1 MIATGSEGDPGLF
14 DDFGEG
20 NVGGFVNI
28 RRDGRSPDIRNVG
41 GMDDFESQTFEEE
54 LEEVLGLDLL
64 PSHGASANSAGIIA
78 FHLSVSLLAEHMSKY
93 SEFE

>member
-41 GMDDFESQTFEEE
+41 SVDDFESRIFKKE
-54 LEEVLGLDLL
+54 LEEVLG
-64 PSHGASANSAGIIA
+64 
-78 FHLSVSLLAEHMSKY
+78 
-93 SEFE
+93 